1 MTARDL
7 GAIRAQLAQDQAQFV
22 AIMVGGADNTMGL
35 DQKKLDAARSSLFSK
50 RLSTLGGHYRGLAV
64 GLKRARS
71 QGEPAWETAQEWHT
85 THPPADHDTDGA
97 SLLFCLAEA
106 NQLPPEARADF
117 VGARI
122 RYRRVKDTAGT
133 RAGNR
138 AGDTGCTGADRTPS
152 TRAKGLPDVKPRVG
166 PFVVSEDGLLA
177 FGWGRW
183 AWIFRRGMR

>member
-7 GAIRAQLAQDQAQFV
+7 TAIRAQLAQDQAQFV
-22 AIMVGGADNTMGL
+22 AIMVGGAENTMGL

-71 QGEPAWETAQEWHT
+71 QGEPAWETAQKWHT

-106 NQLPPEARADF
+106 HQLPPEARADF

-122 RYRRVKDTAGT
+122 RYRRVK
-133 RAGNR
+133 
-138 AGDTGCTGADRTPS
+138 
-152 TRAKGLPDVKPRVG
+152 GLPDVKPRVG
-166 PFVVSEDGLLA
+166 PFVVSEDGLVA

>member
-1 MTARDL
+1 MARDL
-7 GAIRAQLAQDQAQFV
+7 TAIREKLAQDQAQFV

-71 QGEPAWETAQEWHT
+71 QGEPAWEAAQEWHT
-85 THPPADHDTDGA
+85 THPPADHDADGA
-97 SLLFCLAEA
+97 SLLFCLADA
-106 NQLPPEARADF
+106 QQLPPEARADF

-122 RYRRVKDTAGT
+122 RYRRVKNTAG
-133 RAGNR
+133 N
-138 AGDTGCTGADRTPS
+138 GAART
-152 TRAKGLPDVKPRVG
+152 PDVKPRMG
-166 PFVVSEDGLLA
+166 PFVVSQDGLVA

-183 AWIFRRGMR
+183 AWIFGRGMR

>member
-1 MTARDL
+1 MARDL
-7 GAIRAQLAQDQAQFV
+7 TAIREKLAQDQAQFV

-71 QGEPAWETAQEWHT
+71 QGEPAWETAQDWHT

-97 SLLFCLAEA
+97 SLLFCLADA
-106 NQLPPEARADF
+106 QQLPPEARADF

-122 RYRRVKDTAGT
+122 RYRRVTSEP
-133 RAGNR
+133 GNQ
-138 AGDTGCTGADRTPS
+138 P
-152 TRAKGLPDVKPRVG
+152 KGVPDVKPRIG
-166 PFVVSEDGLLA
+166 PFVVSQDGLVA

-183 AWIFRRGMR
+183 AWIFGRGMR

>member
-7 GAIRAQLAQDQAQFV
+7 GAIRAQLAQEQAQFV
-22 AIMVGGADNTMGL
+22 AIMVGGAENTMGL

-64 GLKRARS
+64 GLKRARL
-71 QGEPAWETAQEWHT
+71 QGEPAWETAQDWHT

-97 SLLFCLAEA
+97 SLLFCLADA
-106 NQLPPEARADF
+106 RQLPPEARADF

-122 RYRRVKDTAGT
+122 RYRRVKGTAVT
-133 RAGNR
+133 QAV
-138 AGDTGCTGADRTPS
+138 TG
-152 TRAKGLPDVKPRVG
+152 AKGLPDVKPRVG

-183 AWIFRRGMR
+183 AWIFGRGMR

>member
-1 MTARDL
+1 MTVR
-7 GAIRAQLAQDQAQFV
+7 GFTAIRAQLAQDQAQFV

-35 DQKKLDAARSSLFSK
+35 DPKKLDAARSSLFSK

-97 SLLFCLAEA
+97 SLLFCLADA
-106 NQLPPEARADF
+106 QQLPPEARADF

-122 RYRRVKDTAGT
+122 RYRRVKGTAV
-133 RAGNR
+133 
-138 AGDTGCTGADRTPS
+138 TGA
-152 TRAKGLPDVKPRVG
+152 KGPPDVKPRVG

-177 FGWGRW
+177 FVWGRW
-183 AWIFRRGMR
+183 AWIFGRGMR

>member
-22 AIMVGGADNTMGL
+22 AIMVGGAQNTMGL
-35 DQKKLDAARSSLFSK
+35 DQEKLDAARSSLFSK

-85 THPPADHDTDGA
+85 THPPADHDADGA

-106 NQLPPEARADF
+106 QQLPPEARADY

-122 RYRRVKDTAGT
+122 RYRRVKGTAST
-133 RAGNR
+133 QAG
-138 AGDTGCTGADRTPS
+138 

-183 AWIFRRGMR
+183 AWIFGRGMR

>member
-1 MTARDL
+1 MARDL
-7 GAIRAQLAQDQAQFV
+7 TAIREKLAQDQAQFV

-71 QGEPAWETAQEWHT
+71 QGEPAWEAAQEWHT
-85 THPPADHDTDGA
+85 THPPADHDADGA
-97 SLLFCLAEA
+97 SLLFCLADA
-106 NQLPPEARADF
+106 QQLPPEARADF

-122 RYRRVKDTAGT
+122 RYRRVTSGP
-133 RAGNR
+133 GHQ
-138 AGDTGCTGADRTPS
+138 P
-152 TRAKGLPDVKPRVG
+152 KGVPDVKPRVG
-166 PFVVSEDGLLA
+166 PFVVSQDGLVA

-183 AWIFRRGMR
+183 AWIFGRGMR

>member
-1 MTARDL
+1 MTDRDL

-22 AIMVGGADNTMGL
+22 AIMVGGAENTMGL
-35 DQKKLDAARSSLFSK
+35 DKKKLDAARSSLFAK

-64 GLKRARS
+64 GLKRARL

-106 NQLPPEARADF
+106 HQLPPEARADF
-117 VGARI
+117 VSARI
-122 RYRRVKDTAGT
+122 RYRRVKDATGP

-138 AGDTGCTGADRTPS
+138 AGDTGGTRTG

-166 PFVVSEDGLLA
+166 PFVVSEDGLVA

>member
-1 MTARDL
+1 MARDL
-7 GAIRAQLAQDQAQFV
+7 TAIREKLAQDQAQFV

-71 QGEPAWETAQEWHT
+71 QGEPAWETAQDWHT
-85 THPPADHDTDGA
+85 THPPADHDADGA
-97 SLLFCLAEA
+97 SLLFCLADA
-106 NQLPPEARADF
+106 QQLPPEARADF

-122 RYRRVKDTAGT
+122 RYRRVTSGP
-133 RAGNR
+133 GNQ
-138 AGDTGCTGADRTPS
+138 P
-152 TRAKGLPDVKPRVG
+152 KGVPDVKPRVG
-166 PFVVSEDGLLA
+166 PFVVSQDGLVA

-183 AWIFRRGMR
+183 AWIFGRGMR

>member
-1 MTARDL
+1 MTVRDL
-7 GAIRAQLAQDQAQFV
+7 AAIREKLAQDQAQFV

-35 DQKKLDAARSSLFSK
+35 DQKKLDAAKSSLFSK

-71 QGEPAWETAQEWHT
+71 QGEPAWETAQDWHT
-85 THPPADHDTDGA
+85 THPPVDHGTDGA

-106 NQLPPEARADF
+106 QQLPPEARADY

-122 RYRRVKDTAGT
+122 RYRKVTS
-133 RAGNR
+133 RAGNQ
-138 AGDTGCTGADRTPS
+138 S
-152 TRAKGLPDVKPRVG
+152 KGLPDVKPRVG

-183 AWIFRRGMR
+183 AWIFGRGMR

>member
-1 MTARDL
+1 MTTRDL
-7 GAIRAQLAQDQAQFV
+7 TAIREKLAQDQAQFV

-71 QGEPAWETAQEWHT
+71 QGEPAWKTAQDWHT

-97 SLLFCLAEA
+97 SLLFCLADA
-106 NQLPPEARADF
+106 QQLPPEARADY

-122 RYRRVKDTAGT
+122 RYRRVTN
-133 RAGNR
+133 RAGNQ
-138 AGDTGCTGADRTPS
+138 P
-152 TRAKGLPDVKPRVG
+152 KGQPDVKPRMG
-166 PFVVSEDGLLA
+166 PFVVSQDGLVA

-183 AWIFRRGMR
+183 AWIFGRGMR

>member
-1 MTARDL
+1 MTVRGL
-7 GAIRAQLAQDQAQFV
+7 TAIRAQLAQDQAQFV

-97 SLLFCLAEA
+97 SLLFCLADA
-106 NQLPPEARADF
+106 QQLPPEARADF

-122 RYRRVKDTAGT
+122 RYRRVKGTAV
-133 RAGNR
+133 
-138 AGDTGCTGADRTPS
+138 TGA
-152 TRAKGLPDVKPRVG
+152 KGPPDVKPRVG

-177 FGWGRW
+177 FGWGRR
-183 AWIFRRGMR
+183 AWIFGRGMR